1 MFIWTSFLS
10 PPGIDRFVVI
20 ASQDSPEIHSYTD
33 EAIGHFDPDESV
45 LDGAHRTIADWWR
58 SQATEAS
65 QPLWESLIQAGEVDR
80 DTAWAWAREVW
91 DADSAI
97 YFLNYYINQQVM

>member
-1 MFIWTSFLS
+1 LIYTDPTLQSGRPNTHFSIMFIWTSFLS

-45 LDGAHRTIADWWR
+45 LDGAHRTIADW
-58 SQATEAS
+58 
-65 QPLWESLIQAGEVDR
+65 
-80 DTAWAWAREVW
+80 
-91 DADSAI
+91 
-97 YFLNYYINQQVM
+97 